1 MARKPRG
8 RPAKEKPDGS
18 NVTPALI
25 AEATAQYI
33 EDRGIIA
40 RATARCGANLK
51 RFEAQGIDAEWIKE
65 NAKFMKFTQAE
76 AAQRSATSL
85 RYKVAAGI
93 IRLADVTWATEATQ
107 AGFEFAPAAG
117 EADEKVRAARAAAE
131 GYKAGCRG
139 HSLDSSPYNGTP
151 GSVEFVSWRDGHG
164 EGMEIRKLTKPG
176 SENIESVSAGTGKRR
191 VVTPAEA
198 IH

>member
-85 RYKVAAGI
+85 RYKVCLLYTSPSP
-93 IRLADVTWATEATQ
+93 RDATLSRM
-107 AGFEFAPAAG
+107 P
-117 EADEKVRAARAAAE
+117 
-131 GYKAGCRG
+131 
-139 HSLDSSPYNGTP
+139 SS
-151 GSVEFVSWRDGHG
+151 
-164 EGMEIRKLTKPG
+164 
-176 SENIESVSAGTGKRR
+176 A
-191 VVTPAEA
+191 
-198 IH
+198 